1 MARMRTTTD
10 ARRDMRTRMSGIEK
24 SSGSLG
30 LQGATRALAGMV
42 AAERDFVLPEEKQR
56 MLKRRGR

>member
-1 MARMRTTTD
+1 
-10 ARRDMRTRMSGIEK
+10 MSGIEK